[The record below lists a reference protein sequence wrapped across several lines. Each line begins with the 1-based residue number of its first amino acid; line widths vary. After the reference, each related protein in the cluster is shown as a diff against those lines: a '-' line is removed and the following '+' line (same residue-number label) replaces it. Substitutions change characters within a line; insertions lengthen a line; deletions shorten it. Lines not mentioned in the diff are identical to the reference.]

1 MTIKFALYSTDI
13 DATLDPW
20 HEDIDPPP
28 ATLID
33 LGEEGL
39 FGDYNPNAVS
49 SGRGTRIQT
58 LGGAVDQDFG
68 AFEEDGRIT
77 LSITSVPIAE
87 SVITALLAAYAA
99 IDQQFYWTDSVNC
112 WLVKFVKP
120 DGLRVA
126 RVLFFKAAANEDVFS
141 IELALKVMSKEI

>member
-1 MTIKFALYSTDI
+1 MMAIKFALYSTEI
-13 DATLDPW
+13 AATVDPW
-20 HEDIDPPP
+20 NASPEP

-33 LGEEGL
+33 LGEDGI
-39 FGDYNPNAVS
+39 FGDYNPNAGT

-77 LSITSVPIAE
+77 LALSSVPIAE
-87 SVITALLAAYAA
+87 ATITALMAAYVAT
-99 IDQQFYWTDSVNC
+99 DQQYYWTDSVNC

-120 DGLRVA
+120 DGLKVS
-126 RVLFFKAAANEDVFS
+126 RVLFYKAAANEDVFS
-141 IELALKVMSKEI
+141 IEIALKVVSKEI